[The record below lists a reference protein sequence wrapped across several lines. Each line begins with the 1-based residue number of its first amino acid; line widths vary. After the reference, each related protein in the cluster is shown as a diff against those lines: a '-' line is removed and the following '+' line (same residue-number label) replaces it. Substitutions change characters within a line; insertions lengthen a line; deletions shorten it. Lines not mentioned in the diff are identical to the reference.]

1 MLYESA
7 PEAGADD
14 LKRISGV
21 GPKLE
26 KLLNS
31 LGIYRFDQIAEWTP
45 ENVAWV
51 DARLTFKG
59 RIERDNWIDQ
69 AKAITAENGQG

>member
-31 LGIYRFDQIAEWTP
+31 LGIYRFDQIAGWTP

-69 AKAITAENGQG
+69 ATAFAAENSD